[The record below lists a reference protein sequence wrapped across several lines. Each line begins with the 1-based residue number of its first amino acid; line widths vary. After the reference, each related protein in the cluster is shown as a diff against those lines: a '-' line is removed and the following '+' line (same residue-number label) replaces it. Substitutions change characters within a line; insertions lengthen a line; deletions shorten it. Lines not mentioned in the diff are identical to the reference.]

1 MLIPWQMST
10 VEYGALL
17 SILEITEKKEKQ
29 LSRYLQCYLVKGFC
43 PSLRCASI
51 LAEGHSVIHTGSTQW
66 MYDSREKE
74 ETVECSE
81 KDIHSK
87 LEILLIREL
96 KGRDPSDVKAV
107 QAVIGGDHGETAFDF
122 GAAITSELHN
132 VEWIY
137 LELTTCK

>member
-1 MLIPWQMST
+1 M
-10 VEYGALL
+10 
-17 SILEITEKKEKQ
+17 
-29 LSRYLQCYLVKGFC
+29 
-43 PSLRCASI
+43 
-51 LAEGHSVIHTGSTQW
+51 AEGHSVIDTGSTQW

-107 QAVIGGDHGETAFDF
+107 QAVIGGDHGETAFHF